1 MAFYHNRPL
10 LGYCPNMAESGF
22 APPLCYKR
30 LVLITTMSLCFS
42 TPHSKVDFLGGSV
55 YNTVLHSN
63 HTKRRF
69 NMNKNELVSA
79 MVEKSELS
87 KKDCEAALDAFTAT
101 IESALKAGDSVQLVG
116 FGTFEVRDRAART
129 GRNPQ
134 TKETVEIPATRV
146 PAFKAGKLLK
156 EMVQ

>member
-1 MAFYHNRPL
+1 
-10 LGYCPNMAESGF
+10 
-22 APPLCYKR
+22 
-30 LVLITTMSLCFS
+30 
-42 TPHSKVDFLGGSV
+42 
-55 YNTVLHSN
+55 
-63 HTKRRF
+63 
-69 NMNKNELVSA
+69 MNKNELVSA

-87 KKDCEAALDAFTAT
+87 KKDCEAALDAFIST

>member
-1 MAFYHNRPL
+1 
-10 LGYCPNMAESGF
+10 
-22 APPLCYKR
+22 
-30 LVLITTMSLCFS
+30 
-42 TPHSKVDFLGGSV
+42 
-55 YNTVLHSN
+55 
-63 HTKRRF
+63 
-69 NMNKNELVSA
+69 MNKNELVTA

-87 KKDCEAALDAFTAT
+87 KKDCEAALDAFIST

-129 GRNPQ
+129 GQNPQ

>member
-1 MAFYHNRPL
+1 
-10 LGYCPNMAESGF
+10 
-22 APPLCYKR
+22 
-30 LVLITTMSLCFS
+30 
-42 TPHSKVDFLGGSV
+42 
-55 YNTVLHSN
+55 
-63 HTKRRF
+63 
-69 NMNKNELVSA
+69 MNKNELVSA

-87 KKDCEAALDAFTAT
+87 KKDCEAALDAFIST

-129 GRNPQ
+129 GQNPQ

>member
-1 MAFYHNRPL
+1 
-10 LGYCPNMAESGF
+10 
-22 APPLCYKR
+22 
-30 LVLITTMSLCFS
+30 
-42 TPHSKVDFLGGSV
+42 
-55 YNTVLHSN
+55 
-63 HTKRRF
+63 
-69 NMNKNELVSA
+69 MNKNELVSA

-87 KKDCEAALDAFTAT
+87 KKDCEAALDAFTST

>member
-1 MAFYHNRPL
+1 
-10 LGYCPNMAESGF
+10 
-22 APPLCYKR
+22 
-30 LVLITTMSLCFS
+30 
-42 TPHSKVDFLGGSV
+42 
-55 YNTVLHSN
+55 
-63 HTKRRF
+63 
-69 NMNKNELVSA
+69 MNKNELVTA

-87 KKDCEAALDAFTAT
+87 QKDCEAALDAFIST

-129 GRNPQ
+129 GQNPQ